1 MEEMKHQT
9 NRRGIRRYVID
20 GPNGSTTVHYA
31 RSIGEIDPRAG
42 LVSVDR
48 EPRTAQNMSD
58 SARYYRA
65 EDRAIIRKLRAKCG
79 EVAG

>member
-1 MEEMKHQT
+1 MKHSRQT
-9 NRRGIRRYVID
+9 NRRGLRRYVID
-20 GPNGSTTVHYA
+20 GPNGTTSIHYA
-31 RSIGEIDPRAG
+31 RSIGEIDPSAG

-48 EPRTAQNMSD
+48 EPRTAANMSD

-65 EDRAIIRKLRAKCG
+65 EDRAILRRLRAKCG